1 MYQKII
7 IVSGGRLVDP
17 VFFQKKIAGMENH
30 LVICCDGGARN
41 FQYLGIKPDVI
52 IGDMDSIDPAQLA
65 SYSDQG
71 IKIIK
76 YSANKDFTDTELAL
90 DYALDLNPDA
100 IFIWGALG
108 GRVDHTLANVF
119 LLCKGQEKGINTYLI
134 DEYGEA
140 FVLDKKAVFINEAGK
155 TVSLLALSPRVTGIT
170 LKGFL
175 YSLEKST
182 LKMGET
188 RGVSNIINED
198 RASISVRSGKL
209 LVIGYWQKDI
219 FPEAL

>member
-17 VFFQKKIAGMENH
+17 VFFHKKFAQAGNF

-41 FQYLGIKPDVI
+41 FQYLGIKPDVV
-52 IGDMDSIDPAQLA
+52 IGDMDSIDPALLA
-65 SYSDQG
+65 SYSAQG

-90 DYALDLNPDA
+90 DYALNLNPEE

-119 LLCKGQEKGINTYLI
+119 LLCKGQEKGINTYLV

-140 FVLDKKAVFINEAGK
+140 FVLDKKAIFINEIGK

-170 LKGFL
+170 LTGFL
-175 YSLEKST
+175 YPLEKGT

-188 RGVSNIINED
+188 RGISNIINED
-198 RASISVRSGKL
+198 RAGISVRSGKL

-219 FPEAL
+219 FPEAR

>member
-1 MYQKII
+1 VYQKII

-17 VFFQKKIAGMENH
+17 VFFHKKFAQAGNF

-41 FQYLGIKPDVI
+41 FQYLGIKPDVV
-52 IGDMDSIDPAQLA
+52 IGDMDSIDPALLA
-65 SYSDQG
+65 SYSAQG

-90 DYALDLNPDA
+90 DYALNLNPEE

-119 LLCKGQEKGINTYLI
+119 LLCKGQEKGINTYLV

-140 FVLDKKAVFINEAGK
+140 FVLDKKAIFINEIGK

-170 LKGFL
+170 LTGFL
-175 YSLEKST
+175 YPLEKGT

-188 RGVSNIINED
+188 RGISNIINED
-198 RASISVRSGKL
+198 RAGISVRSGKL

-219 FPEAL
+219 FPEAR